1 MKKRGLEEE
10 VQILGAKFE
19 TVLEFLTQKQA
30 APVLK
35 QLELIQKRIRPK
47 RHVKNDSS
55 KNQNSGLLKPVEVS
69 AEIAKFAG
77 WEEKELHSRVD
88 VTKVIC
94 EYIRKH
100 DLQKPTNK
108 KNILPDNVLKILLNW
123 DEDKESMIIQ
133 VVDVLFSTDEDSVTA
148 VIDTPPV
155 RGLQAPNYYNGSELY
170 TSEGSFAAVIK
181 KIKLVSVPAEQQP
194 PLGAL
199 PPSAAPTD
207 AKRLLVPDAEKQDPD
222 SIKEEETGTNRRF
235 APVGAAEGGS
245 RSAAVTEDGN
255 AECRYHIVLD
265 KIQEKIDLS
274 TKLTLKVPLT
284 YPKIQAR
291 ISAHL
296 AEVVKQKKTK
306 PKKQQVSP
314 PEGVD
319 GLLKP
324 QKEPSVKNKLPKDRK
339 RTRLSQTPAS
349 TNGREAPIGGAEG
362 ATKEFS
368 KEECEKINSKKT
380 ADAVDP
386 KSPPEKAPDSPAA
399 VAPAALH

>member
-199 PPSAAPTD
+199 PPSAAPTG
-207 AKRLLVPDAEKQDPD
+207 ASHLLVPDAEKQDPD
-222 SIKEEETGTNRRF
+222 SIKEEETG
-235 APVGAAEGGS
+235 S
-245 RSAAVTEDGN
+245 RSAAAIEDGN

-339 RTRLSQTPAS
+339 RTRLSQTPTSAK
-349 TNGREAPIGGAEG
+349 GRFAPIGGAEG